1 MPRTSPSEQRLRT
14 GELSRIPYLSRQLIA
29 YIGNKRGLL
38 PYLAEV
44 FTELD
49 SRHPVGTFLDPFA
62 GSGAVSRLARYLGYA
77 VRANDWEF
85 YSWVLVS
92 CALTVGASELPA
104 LFRRQ
109 GGLEAALETLNSG
122 GLPQRVQ
129 YISRHYAPHDTVH
142 ADYRTERLFYTREN
156 ALFIDRVR
164 ETIESWYPGWE
175 LDGTA
180 LKEKLILLS
189 ALLYETATHANT
201 SGVFKACHKGFGG
214 HGKDALSRILSPMR
228 LEAPPLIDRDEPSSA
243 TMLDAEAFCRS
254 RSADLCY
261 LDPPYTIHQYG
272 SNYFMLNTVA
282 KWDRPP
288 VPDERT
294 ASGRLKAKAGIR
306 ADWKETKSAFCYA
319 RSAPESMRRLI
330 DSIDARFICLSY
342 NTEGLVPLEELLEIM
357 SGRGEVE
364 LFSREYTKYRGGKQ
378 SISRV
383 VNNLEL
389 LLVVTASESAGRPSA
404 DTGSL
409 HRALAARRIT
419 ALLSRGFHPGRLL
432 ETFGHDGP
440 DKVVLWNGAAGG
452 SGPACRITARTERFY
467 RVTAIE
473 GELQSLPAGALSTL
487 ERKITHALCRDRLE
501 ECRVLVSILDRELE
515 KVERTRYGRRLL
527 TLLRKFAFRK
537 YRAEFSTMLEEMKT
551 KTAAD
556 PVRFGGLSDGL
567 AELERLAQLRF
578 NG

>member
-1 MPRTSPSEQRLRT
+1 MPHTSPSEPGLRI

-38 PYLAEV
+38 PYLAEA
-44 FTELD
+44 FTELER
-49 SRHPVGTFLDPFA
+49 RHAVRTFLDPFA
-62 GSGAVSRLARYLGYA
+62 GSGAVSRLARYLGYE
-77 VRANDWEF
+77 VYANDWEF
-85 YSWVLVS
+85 YSWILVS
-92 CALTVGASELPA
+92 CALTIGASELPT
-104 LFRRQ
+104 LFRGQ
-109 GGLEAALETLNSG
+109 GGLDAALGLLNAG
-122 GLPQRVQ
+122 TLPQRAE
-129 YISRHYAPHDTVH
+129 YISRHYAPHDTAH
-142 ADYRTERLFYTREN
+142 TDYRTERLFYTREN

-164 ETIESWYPGWE
+164 ETIELWYPGWE

-180 LKEKLILLS
+180 KKEKLILLS

-228 LEAPPLIDRDEPSSA
+228 LEPPPLIDRDAPSFV
-243 TMLDAEAFCRS
+243 TTLDAEEFCKG

-288 VPDERT
+288 VSDERT
-294 ASGRLKAKAGIR
+294 SSGRLKEKAGIR
-306 ADWKETKSAFCYA
+306 PDWKKTKSAFCYA
-319 RSAPESMRRLI
+319 RTAPQAMRGLI

-357 SGRGEVE
+357 SRRGRVE

-389 LLVVTASESAGRPSA
+389 LLVVTTTESAGRA
-404 DTGSL
+404 AAAGSL
-409 HRALAARRIT
+409 HRTLAARRIA
-419 ALLSRGFHPGRLL
+419 ALLSRGFHPARLIESFGR
-432 ETFGHDGP
+432 DGN
-440 DKVVLWNGAAGG
+440 DGVVLWSG
-452 SGPACRITARTERFY
+452 SLERGSPEHRIVARTERFY
-467 RVTAIE
+467 RMTAIE
-473 GELQSLPAGALSTL
+473 GELQTLSADALSEL
-487 ERKITHALCRDRLE
+487 ERKIAHALCRDRLE
-501 ECRVLVSILDRELE
+501 ECRVLVSILERELDAR
-515 KVERTRYGRRLL
+515 ERVKYGRRFL

-537 YRAEFSTMLEEMKT
+537 YRAEFSAMLEEMKK
-551 KTAAD
+551 KTAAE
-556 PVRFGGLSDGL
+556 PEKFGGLSEGL
-567 AELERLAQLRF
+567 SELERLATLRF